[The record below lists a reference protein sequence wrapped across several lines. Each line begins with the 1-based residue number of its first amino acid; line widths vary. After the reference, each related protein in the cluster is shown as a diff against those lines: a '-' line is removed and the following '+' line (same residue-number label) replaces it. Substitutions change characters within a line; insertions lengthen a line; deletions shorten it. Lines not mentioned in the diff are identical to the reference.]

1 MNTFARKAL
10 FSAMIGLH
18 EEAETAVAASGTT
31 ATPAADAGAQ
41 TAEATKE
48 PAGPAKTRFFFK
60 KKKDEKGVEIP
71 APEAVEAVVPKITM
85 EDVAAILTK
94 NDPKEIALM
103 LEAMNDFVL
112 AQARSQVDDDPE
124 KVRKEGLDNE
134 QLTWNFIAN
143 VPPAT
148 RRGGGIADEVWD
160 GFQKDYVETMVHHG
174 KTAEKAATGAKILA
188 KRFAAVKDNKKVITA
203 LRDNVVLW
211 YANTEKTEEFAGVY
225 EALTSRADTLLAKD
239 EEAILA
245 AI

>member
-10 FSAMIGLH
+10 FSAMIGLYQ
-18 EEAETAVAASGTT
+18 EAEA
-31 ATPAADAGAQ
+31 AQ
-41 TAEATKE
+41 TAAGTTTDQATAPAAAAAPAE

-60 KKKDEKGVEIP
+60 KKKDENGKDIP

-85 EDVAAILTK
+85 DDVAAILTK
-94 NDPKEIALM
+94 NDPKEIELM
-103 LEAMNDFVL
+103 LEALNDVIL
-112 AQARSQVDDDPE
+112 SQARSQVDDDPE
-124 KVRKEGLDNE
+124 KVRKEGLDNT

-148 RRGGGIADEVWD
+148 RRGGGIADEVWEA
-160 GFQKDYVETMVHHG
+160 FQKDYVETMVHHG
-174 KTAEKAATGAKILA
+174 KTQEKATTGAKILA
-188 KRFAAVKDNKKVITA
+188 KRFAAVKDNKKVVTA
-203 LRDNVVLW
+203 LKDNVVLW
-211 YANTEKTEEFAGVY
+211 YANTEKADEFAGVY